1 MIINQSYLFA
11 IFMINGI
18 IIGILFDI
26 FRILRKTIKTN
37 DIFTYIED
45 IIFWIMTGATILY
58 NAFIF
63 NNGEIRLFMLLAIAL
78 GCFIYMILLSS
89 KVIKINVTI
98 INYIKQILINILKIF
113 ALPFRHIYKL
123 LKKILLNPIVVVF
136 INLRNFYK
144 KILKNIKIKQKS
156 KNKIKI

>member
-1 MIINQSYLFA
+1 MIINQAYIFA
-11 IFMINGI
+11 VFMINGI

-63 NNGEIRLFMLLAIAL
+63 EFSMIPRL
-78 GCFIYMILLSS
+78 
-89 KVIKINVTI
+89 
-98 INYIKQILINILKIF
+98 
-113 ALPFRHIYKL
+113 
-123 LKKILLNPIVVVF
+123 
-136 INLRNFYK
+136 
-144 KILKNIKIKQKS
+144 
-156 KNKIKI
+156 